1 MSSANKNAGA
11 YDLAAPRYQILR
23 SNDAP
28 LREGELSGKDE
39 HIWKSYGVA
48 SEAVFLI
55 RPDGYIGFI
64 GQRGTVPQ
72 VDEYLR
78 AHAVPLA

>member
-1 MSSANKNAGA
+1 MS
-11 YDLAAPRYQILR
+11 R
-23 SNDAP
+23 
-28 LREGELSGKDE
+28 LSTGKDE

-64 GQRGTVPQ
+64 GQPGTVPQ
-72 VDEYLR
+72 VDQYLQ
-78 AHAVPLA
+78 AHAAPAPTTPAPTGPLA